1 MPLPLNTDL
10 PLRLIGIQLFEET
23 MPHIRKSLSAGW
35 YPFIHTKE
43 DIGTDKNKRP
53 VVDDNVCPYGF
64 YNIEEGLPRITIM
77 AIAGKNGSG
86 KSTILEI
93 LYRILNNFT
102 SAIFSKEV
110 GDKCD
115 EVQLTR
121 GLYARLFFEQDGVQ
135 RFIDVA
141 DERVAYYEY
150 DEKQREIQKTYGL
163 TEKERNE
170 ILNRFFYTICI
181 NYSIFAFN
189 PKDYNAPLGEET
201 HLDTYGGKWLD
212 YLFHKND
219 GYYVPIVLT
228 PFRNAGEMN
237 TSNENILA
245 EQRISTLSLLYHS
258 QKKEFLED
266 YVPYRLC
273 YKFDTKYKA
282 NKLQAFRQ
290 KLREELKP
298 CIDIIIE
305 HFVQAW
311 QKYFD
316 EQEIE
321 LDPAREEI
329 ELFYF
334 AYKSVKICLT
344 YPEYTELFE
353 LDDLLSKAKTYAD
366 HFQNLGSYQVH
377 KTNGKGDEQKVVGAQ
392 DCIAW
397 MNAHTDNVKKVVY
410 AILQDKG
417 RHITSKIFRS
427 LHYLRGTRYKTG
439 TFITAEGFIEHRYE
453 TYEEVME
460 LMPPPFFKSEL
471 HYRKTKDKSTK
482 PEEITLRNL
491 SSGERQ
497 LLYSLSYICYHIKN
511 IASNKKD
518 GKRVVGYHHVNL
530 IFDEAELYY
539 HPEFQRIF
547 VKRLLERLAMCHI
560 NRTNIRS
567 INILIVT
574 HSPFILSDIPESN
587 VLYLG
592 SGGGYEQRRTFGANI
607 YDLLQD
613 SFFLTSDIG
622 ELAHAKIDELI
633 ALYKMKDSDERR
645 TKFVN
650 KYDEFEFVKNHLGE
664 AYLRKTYGL
673 MFEQM
678 VEQYRPDKAKAH
690 WRQRLEE
697 IEQEKNRLTT
707 LLEQ

>member
-1 MPLPLNTDL
+1 MQFPLDTDL

-23 MPHIRKSLSAGW
+23 MPHIRKSLAAGW

-43 DIGTDKNKRP
+43 DIGDDKNKRP
-53 VVDDNVCPYGF
+53 VVDEDVCPQGF
-64 YNIEEGLPRITIM
+64 YNIEEGLPRITIA

-86 KSTILEI
+86 KSTILDI

-102 SAIFSKEV
+102 ASLFTNAV
-110 GDKCD
+110 GEKCD

-121 GLYARLFFEQDGVQ
+121 GLYARLFFEQDGVR

-141 DERVAYYEY
+141 DERVKYYEY
-150 DEKQREIQKTYGL
+150 DENHTEAQKTYGL
-163 TEKERNE
+163 TEKERNGL
-170 ILNRFFYTICI
+170 LNRFFYTISL

-189 PKDYNAPLGEET
+189 PKDYDAPLGETMFPE
-201 HLDTYGGKWLD
+201 TYGGDWLD

-219 GYYVPIVLT
+219 GYYVPMVLT

-237 TSNENILA
+237 TANENDLA
-245 EQRISTLSLLYHS
+245 EQRISILSLLYHS
-258 QKKEFLED
+258 QKKEFLEE
-266 YVPYRLC
+266 YEPYKLYYEFDKN
-273 YKFDTKYKA
+273 YKT
-282 NKLQAFRQ
+282 NKLKSFRN

-298 CIDIIIE
+298 CIDVIIE

-311 QKYFD
+311 QKYFYYCG
-316 EQEIE
+316 IE
-321 LDPAREEI
+321 LEPEREEI

-334 AYKSVKICLT
+334 AYKSIKICLT
-344 YPEYTELFE
+344 YPEYKELFG
-353 LDDLLSKAKTYAD
+353 LDDLLSKAKTYEE
-366 HFQNLGSYQVH
+366 HYQTLGSYHVH
-377 KTNGKGDEQKVVGAQ
+377 RSNGKGEDQKIVGAK

-397 MNAHTDNVKKVVY
+397 MNAHTGNVKKVVE
-410 AILQDKG
+410 AILHDKG
-417 RHITSKIFRS
+417 RHITSKIFQS
-427 LHYLRGTRYKTG
+427 LHYLRGDRYKRG
-439 TFITAEGFIEHRYE
+439 AFITIEDFVDHRFE

-471 HYRKTKDKSTK
+471 HYKKTRDKSET
-482 PEEITLRNL
+482 PEEITLRGL

-539 HPEFQRIF
+539 HPEFQRVF

-560 NRTNIRS
+560 SRSSIRS

-574 HSPFILSDIPESN
+574 HSPFILSDIPDSN

-592 SGGGYEQRRTFGANI
+592 AEGHVPGNTFGANI

-622 ELAHAKIDELI
+622 ELAHTKIDEMI
-633 ALYKMKDSDERR
+633 ELYNMPDSSARKDTFE
-645 TKFVN
+645 K
-650 KYDEFEFVKNHLGE
+650 KYDEFEFVLNHLGE
-664 AYLRKTYGL
+664 VYLKKTYSY
-673 MFEQM
+673 MFEQLQN
-678 VEQYRPDKAKAH
+678 QYKPEKAKVM
-690 WRQRLEE
+690 WRRRLAE
-697 IEQEKNRLTT
+697 IDQERGRITK
-707 LLEQ
+707 LLE